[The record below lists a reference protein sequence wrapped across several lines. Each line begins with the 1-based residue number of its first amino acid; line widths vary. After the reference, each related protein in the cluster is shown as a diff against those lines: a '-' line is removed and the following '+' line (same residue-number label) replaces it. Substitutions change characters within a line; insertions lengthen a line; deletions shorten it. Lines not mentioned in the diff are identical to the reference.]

1 METNGEK
8 MFTGFRSEMLFLS
21 ERPVKLEY
29 TYADPWVLKS
39 FLCGDSLGRV
49 YGEHLI
55 DEVFGF
61 RSNCVPFGRWKLPE
75 EKTNVKASCGKITSF
90 GGFKC
95 VLGLYQQCI
104 NELKQK

>member
-8 MFTGFRSEMLFLS
+8 MFTVSKTWVLVLAVVFEQAFYKAGGN
-21 ERPVKLEY
+21 
-29 TYADPWVLKS
+29 TYADPWVLER

-61 RSNCVPFGRWKLPE
+61 RSNCVPLGRWKLPE
-75 EKTNVKASCGKITSF
+75 ETKTTILKPSWGTRTSL
-90 GGFKC
+90 GGYLDIFI
-95 VLGLYQQCI
+95 YI
-104 NELKQK
+104 